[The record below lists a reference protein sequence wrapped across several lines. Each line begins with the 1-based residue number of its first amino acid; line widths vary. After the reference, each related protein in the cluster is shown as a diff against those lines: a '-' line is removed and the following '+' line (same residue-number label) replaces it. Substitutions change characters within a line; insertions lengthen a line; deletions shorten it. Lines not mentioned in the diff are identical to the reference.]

1 MTLHDELAGYVAAD
15 PAEESHRLAMLALLE
30 AADPCSRSHFVPGHF
45 TASAFI
51 VHAPTQRVLLH
62 HHRRLNRWL
71 QMGGHID
78 PGESVE
84 QAAMRES
91 REESGL
97 EDLRLEP
104 GILDVDVHH
113 IPAGKGEPPH
123 AHFDV
128 RFMVLTRTPDAIRFD
143 PNESVDLAWFTIDE
157 AIERANSP
165 ESKRTLEKIRKR
177 LGEIEVA

>member
-1 MTLHDELAGYVAAD
+1 MTLYDQLAGYVAAD

-30 AADPCSRSHFVPGHF
+30 AADPFSRSHFVPGHF

-51 VHAPTQRVLLH
+51 VHGPTGRVLLH
-62 HHRRLNRWL
+62 HHRRLDRWL

-84 QAAMRES
+84 AAAMRES

-97 EDLRLEP
+97 EDLRIDG

-113 IPAGKGEPPH
+113 IPAGKGEPAH
-123 AHFDV
+123 DHFDV
-128 RFMVLTRTPDAIRFD
+128 RYLILTGTPEEIRYD
-143 PNESVDLAWFTIDE
+143 PDESVDLAWFTIDE

-165 ESKRTLEKIRKR
+165 ESKRTLEKIRAR
-177 LGEIEVA
+177 LGGGRAF